1 MRRAETDMPEPEV
14 MPEFGEVRDE
24 ERLEWSKLADY
35 LRDKLAGAD
44 QPLHVFQFRGG
55 HSNLTYLLRFG
66 ETEWVMRRS
75 PFGPLPVG
83 GHDMGR
89 EYRVLSRLWQAFEP
103 APHAML
109 YCEDSSIIGAPFFIM
124 ERRRGT
130 LIRMREPMPPQLGDD
145 PATFRRISEGFID
158 TLADLHAVDF
168 EQVGL
173 GDLGRP
179 AGFLERQIQ
188 GWMQRWKE
196 AKTREVPLMERLGAW
211 YLENMPEAQAPT
223 ILHNDFFLHNMML
236 DAQDPGK
243 VVGVFDWEMSTLG
256 DPMIDLGI
264 SLAYWRD
271 RTDPPDLS
279 GTHHVEALTLKP
291 GFMTREELAERY
303 AKKTGRDLSR
313 LAYFRSWAHW
323 KNATVVEQI
332 YARYAR
338 GQTSDPRFAPMSMGA
353 PALAVAAARVAAQ
366 LGFRE

>member
-1 MRRAETDMPEPEV
+1 MPEPVEIT
-14 MPEFGEVRDE
+14 PEYGEVRDE
-24 ERLEWSKLADY
+24 ERLEWGKLAAY

-44 QPLHVFQFRGG
+44 QPLHVLQFRGG

-66 ETEWVMRRS
+66 ETEWVMRRP

-89 EYRVLSRLWQAFEP
+89 EYRVLSRLWQAFKP
-103 APHAML
+103 APRGML
-109 YCEDSSIIGAPFFIM
+109 YCEDNSIIGAPFFIM
-124 ERRRGT
+124 ERRRGI
-130 LIRMREPMPPQLGDD
+130 LFRMREPLPRELGND

-179 AGFLERQIQ
+179 TGFLERQIK
-188 GWMQRWKE
+188 GWMQRWE
-196 AKTREVPLMERLGAW
+196 RAKTREVPLMERLGAW

-223 ILHNDFFLHNMML
+223 ILHNDFYLHNIML
-236 DAQDPGK
+236 DAQDPGR

-271 RTDPPDLS
+271 RTDPEDLLELS
-279 GTHHVEALTLKP
+279 QGVVHTIQP
-291 GFMTREELAERY
+291 GFFTREELAERY

-313 LAYFRSWAHW
+313 LGYFRSWAHW

-332 YARYAR
+332 YARYVR
-338 GQTSDPRFAPMSMGA
+338 GQTSDPRFAPMSIQA
-353 PALAVAAARVAAQ
+353 PALAAAAAGVAKE